1 MSKFPE
7 HTQQFTQNLTS
18 VTVALEECCPEVV
31 ARMEMFYKSALSS
44 MVYAGHMWLLN
55 PQKVANVTEQ
65 LHFNLIF
72 RNFNKNLNSTDL

>member
-1 MSKFPE
+1 
-7 HTQQFTQNLTS
+7 
-18 VTVALEECCPEVV
+18 
-31 ARMEMFYKSALSS
+31 
-44 MVYAGHMWLLN
+44 MVFAGHMWLLN

>member
-1 MSKFPE
+1 M
-7 HTQQFTQNLTS
+7 
-18 VTVALEECCPEVV
+18 ALAEWCPEVV
-31 ARMEMFYKSALSS
+31 ARMEMFYKSALFNI
-44 MVYAGHMWLLN
+44 VFAGHMRLLN